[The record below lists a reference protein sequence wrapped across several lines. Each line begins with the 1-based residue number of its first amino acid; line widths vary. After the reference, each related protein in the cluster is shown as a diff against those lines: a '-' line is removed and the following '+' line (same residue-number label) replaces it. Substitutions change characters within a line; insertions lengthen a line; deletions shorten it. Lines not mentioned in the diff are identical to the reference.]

1 MIDRK
6 VIAAEETERMLEA
19 RRLRVIDAMRSVMAT
34 REGRT
39 VLGWLLYE
47 AGGLMKLGN
56 EGRREVAMA
65 LYAKMDEAKM
75 GVAESIAV
83 DERHQLSE
91 DNLNIAHAI
100 SKRMGE

>member
-6 VIAAEETERMLEA
+6 TVAKEETERVLKA
-19 RRLRVIDAMRSVMAT
+19 RHLRLVDAMRNVMGTKDGQA
-34 REGRT
+34 
-39 VLGWLLYE
+39 VLGWLLYD

-56 EGRREVAMA
+56 EGRREMAMA
-65 LYAKMDEAKM
+65 LYAIMDEAKM
-75 GVAESIAV
+75 GVAETIAV